1 MKFYVGGRDNSATM
15 QGVSICVRMPNVTDI
30 RTSTNVELLQISEIL
45 MRQLNEYFH
54 SYVLDEDVSVWGR
67 GWHCSH
73 LSPMKRYRHVLV
85 SLQTAHS
92 CWISSV
98 RGVLKP
104 HSLMSMI
111 WLFLISQVLSQD
123 HFDHVCIWQVSLQ
136 WWICPTLQSLALYEG
151 NIPVTDG
158 FPSQRAIISEKV
170 SISWWNYSGSG
181 SVVYYHSVLSE
192 WMTCLVLY
200 GWTYG
205 C

>member
-1 MKFYVGGRDNSATM
+1 MENSTVYFTKIISNSIYPMKFYVGGRDNSVTM

-30 RTSTNVELLQISEIL
+30 RTSTNVVLLQISEIL

-111 WLFLISQVLSQD
+111 WLFLISQVLVIS
-123 HFDHVCIWQVSLQ
+123 FWSCLYLTGVSLMMNMSNLTIAGPLWRESTSH
-136 WWICPTLQSLALYEG
+136 WWIPFTKGHYCRK
-151 NIPVTDG
+151 G
-158 FPSQRAIISEKV
+158 FHIMMKLFRQWKCCILP
-170 SISWWNYSGSG
+170 
-181 SVVYYHSVLSE
+181 
-192 WMTCLVLY
+192 
-200 GWTYG
+200 
-205 C
+205 